1 MANTTSAGGSFLE
14 SFLRIMVFALIVILI
29 AIPIC
34 IVCDILGLFDALGIQ
49 F

>member
-1 MANTTSAGGSFLE
+1 MANTTSVGGTFLE
-14 SFLRIMVFALIVILI
+14 SFLRIVVFALIVILI

-34 IVCDILGLFDALGIQ
+34 IACDLLGVFEALGLQ